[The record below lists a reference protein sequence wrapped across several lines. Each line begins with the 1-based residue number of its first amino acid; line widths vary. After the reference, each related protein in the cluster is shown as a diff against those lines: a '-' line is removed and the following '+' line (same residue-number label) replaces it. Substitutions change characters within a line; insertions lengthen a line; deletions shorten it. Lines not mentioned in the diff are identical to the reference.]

1 MISSSI
7 AKWMDWKGFFFNG
20 KVLNVGTTFIHENK
34 KIPSP
39 QFALSIYT
47 SNSIPQL
54 HLNISD
60 ALSYLQKKSFKLNTD
75 KGIYLVKY
83 LNLALGWIKIIDDDR
98 FNNYFPVDWRIIN
111 M

>member
-1 MISSSI
+1 MYVYRPSTSYGAGKAGIYSYRYGISAVS
-7 AKWMDWKGFFFNG
+7 
-20 KVLNVGTTFIHENK
+20 
-34 KIPSP
+34 
-39 QFALSIYT
+39 YT
-47 SNSIPQL
+47 HLDVYKRQ

>member
-1 MISSSI
+1 MWVQHLYTKI
-7 AKWMDWKGFFFNG
+7 
-20 KVLNVGTTFIHENK
+20 

-60 ALSYLQKKSFKLNTD
+60 ALSYLQKSFKLNTD

-98 FNNYFPVDWRIIN
+98 FNNYFL
-111 M
+111 